1 MAKRK
6 KQVAAL
12 PVRLTKSGKVQVML
26 VTSRETK
33 RWITPKG
40 WPMDGKKMW
49 RAAEIEA
56 LEEAGIEGKIHHD
69 RVGTFDYKKR
79 LKNGTSVDCRVGVY
93 PLQVKKLKRRWLER
107 DERRRKWFSPKKAA
121 RLVKEPEL
129 ALILRQLK
137 GKHSGMKDVTN
148 KFSGGMWNVTGK
160 SKKHLR
166 AQASFAN

>member
-12 PVRLTKSGKVQVML
+12 PVRLTKSGKVRVML

-33 RWITPKG
+33 RWVMPKG
-40 WPMDGKKMW
+40 WPMDGKKLW

-56 LEEAGIEGKIHHD
+56 LEEAGIEGKIYPD
-69 RVGTFDYKKR
+69 SIGTYDYEKR
-79 LKNGTSVDCRVGVY
+79 LKGGVSVECRVGVY
-93 PLQVKKLKRRWLER
+93 PLKVKKLKKRWLER
-107 DERRRKWFSPKKAA
+107 HQRRRKWFSPKKAA

-129 ALILRQLK
+129 SLILKQLK

-148 KFSGGMWNVTGK
+148 KFTGGMWNIKSG
-160 SKKHLR
+160 SKKQKLADNSR
-166 AQASFAN
+166 AN